1 MSDPVNHP
9 KHYTQGSLEYLD
21 AVDGLELGFY
31 QGNIMKY
38 VVRYKYKNASQELR
52 IQDLEKALF
61 YLKRLIEIE
70 STKKVE

>member
-1 MSDPVNHP
+1 
-9 KHYTQGSLEYLD
+9 
-21 AVDGLELGFY
+21 
-31 QGNIMKY
+31 MKY
-38 VVRYKYKNASQELR
+38 VVRYKHKHDTQELR

>member
-1 MSDPVNHP
+1 MNDPVNHP
-9 KHYTQGSLEYLD
+9 AHYTQGTMEYID
-21 AVDGLELGFY
+21 AVDGLQLGFY

-38 VVRYKYKNASQELR
+38 VVRYKYKHASQELR

>member
-21 AVDGLELGFY
+21 AVDGLQLGFY

-38 VVRYKYKNASQELR
+38 VVRYKYKHAAQELR

>member
-9 KHYTQGSLEYLD
+9 KHYTQGSLELID
-21 AVDGLELGFY
+21 AVDGLQLGFY

-38 VVRYKYKNASQELR
+38 VVRYKYKHASQELR

>member
-9 KHYTQGSLEYLD
+9 KHYTQGSLELID
-21 AVDGLELGFY
+21 AVDGLQLGFY

-38 VVRYKYKNASQELR
+38 VVRYKHKHDTQELR

>member
-21 AVDGLELGFY
+21 AVDGLQLGFY
-31 QGNIMKY
+31 QGNILKY
-38 VVRYKYKNASQELR
+38 VVRYKYKHTAQELR

>member
-9 KHYTQGSLEYLD
+9 THYTQGSLEYLD
-21 AVDGLELGFY
+21 AVDGLQLGFY

-38 VVRYKYKNASQELR
+38 VVRYKHKHAAQELR
-52 IQDLEKALF
+52 IQDLQKALF
-61 YLKRLIEIE
+61 YLNRLIEIE

>member
-9 KHYTQGSLEYLD
+9 MHYTQGSLEYLD
-21 AVDGLELGFY
+21 AVDGLKLGFY

-38 VVRYKYKNASQELR
+38 VVRYKYKHSTQELR

>member
-1 MSDPVNHP
+1 MTDPVNSP
-9 KHYTQGSLEYLD
+9 AHYTQGTMEYID
-21 AVDGLELGFY
+21 AVDGLQLGFY

-38 VVRYKYKNASQELR
+38 VVRYKHKHATQELR